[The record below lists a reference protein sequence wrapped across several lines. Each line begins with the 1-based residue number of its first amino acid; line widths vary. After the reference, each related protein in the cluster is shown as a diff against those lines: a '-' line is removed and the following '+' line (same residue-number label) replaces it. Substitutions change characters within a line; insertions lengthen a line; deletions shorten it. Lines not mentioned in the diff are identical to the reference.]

1 MDMGTNGRIEGCF
14 RTSRTGITVGIV
26 TGISYLCP
34 DSSGVAFSSDV

>member
-26 TGISYLCP
+26 TGISDP